1 MFVFTVLSAVI
12 AFGTAYSVLYGTYL
26 DTSNPLISHLPH
38 PLSHSHYFANKSNPL
53 NVYLIKNAW
62 GWTSGLFL
70 FLWVTSP
77 SQKRTVRRI
86 LKWAVAT
93 GVWVLF
99 TMQLVG
105 PSVTD
110 RIVIASGGACMVKLP
125 SGDFNTIPAEAC
137 FAGSVVGPMSHPHL
151 FTQISQ
157 ISSDWSAL
165 PRLGRGHDVS
175 GHIFLLTMSTL
186 FLSNQ
191 LRHSQNLASWSL
203 IHRVAIFAN
212 VLLICIWILGS
223 YTTSVYFHAPLEKL
237 TGYCEFFLVK
247 VVHLYLS
254 YIVVGL
260 LGFGLTLLV

>member
-1 MFVFTVLSAVI
+1 M
-12 AFGTAYSVLYGTYL
+12 
-26 DTSNPLISHLPH
+26 
-38 PLSHSHYFANKSNPL
+38 
-53 NVYLIKNAW
+53 
-62 GWTSGLFL
+62 
-70 FLWVTSP
+70 
-77 SQKRTVRRI
+77 
-86 LKWAVAT
+86 
-93 GVWVLF
+93 LF